1 MNLKNQN
8 VCQNVSQ
15 RVRTRDVAEVGGKL
29 KCFKVFITFGIVDSV
44 SIKDTD
50 RQSTMKK
57 NALYSF

>member
-50 RQSTMKK
+50 R
-57 NALYSF
+57 